1 MCVQAKHDTVNDMA
15 LTYAAGL
22 LPQLKCT
29 IVTPY
34 RVLSLLL
41 AHLRTVVLVWQSVD
55 FYMLLAL
62 PWLLLYFASCTWHG
76 LHQQLNYLCTPS
88 ASMYCAY
95 YYYLHLLSWLLL
107 APECALPLFL
117 SCNQKVR
124 APSRKLC
131 RR

>member
-1 MCVQAKHDTVNDMA
+1 MA

-55 FYMLLAL
+55 FYNAARTSMVVTLLCFLHLAWSA
-62 PWLLLYFASCTWHG
+62 PTAELLMYPQCT
-76 LHQQLNYLCTPS
+76 YV
-88 ASMYCAY
+88 
-95 YYYLHLLSWLLL
+95 LHLLLLSSP
-107 APECALPLFL
+107 A
-117 SCNQKVR
+117 
-124 APSRKLC
+124 
-131 RR
+131 